1 VQNAGMFQEV
11 ILLGDLVDT
20 WTYPPSVPPPS
31 MADIIAANP
40 NVLGSG
46 GALAKVVKAV
56 PKVTFLLG
64 NHDGTLTPTD
74 ITALQKSVGPVE
86 LVDPVRVLTGTS
98 GRRTAFSHGHLW
110 TMFNAPDERAPYGD
124 SLPVGHFVTR
134 AFSYMMANK
143 LPPGQTVADLPNM
156 GYPSG

>member
-1 VQNAGMFQEV
+1 TNTSGGGPAMASDHVVVFSDIHIGNDAPTCWYQTRVHEPYLVAAFNWVVQNAGMFQEV

-40 NVLGSG
+40 NVLGSD

-64 NHDGTLTPTD
+64 NHDGTLTPAD

-98 GRRTAFSHGHLW
+98 GRRTA
-110 TMFNAPDERAPYGD
+110 
-124 SLPVGHFVTR
+124 
-134 AFSYMMANK
+134 
-143 LPPGQTVADLPNM
+143 
-156 GYPSG
+156 